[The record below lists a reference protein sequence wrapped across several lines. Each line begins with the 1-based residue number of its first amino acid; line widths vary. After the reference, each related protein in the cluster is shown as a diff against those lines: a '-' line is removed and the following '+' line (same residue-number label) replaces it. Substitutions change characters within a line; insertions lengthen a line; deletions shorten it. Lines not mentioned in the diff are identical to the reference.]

1 MLRARAFRQTN
12 NKIVKIQVHPTHP
25 WLVTADDT
33 DHVSVWNWEHRQVI
47 YELKAGGVD
56 ERRLVGAKLEKLAEG
71 DSDYKGKPTEAIR
84 GGSVKQVKFYD
95 DDVRYWQLWRNRSAA
110 AESPS
115 AVDHLTS
122 GFTSPAPSTKGR
134 HFLVICCE
142 NKAIFLDLVTMRG
155 RDVPKSELDNRSL
168 VCMEFLTRS
177 SAGDG
182 PLVAFGSTDGVIR
195 VLSMIT
201 WKLARRYTAGHKGSI
216 YCLMNFMAS
225 SGEALLVSGGSD
237 GLLILWNAD
246 QGTDSRDLVPKLSLK
261 AHDGGVVAVELS
273 RVSGSAPQ
281 LITIGADKTLA
292 IWDTMTFK
300 ELRRIKPVPK
310 LACHSVASW
319 CHPRAPNLDI
329 LTCVKDSHIWS
340 IEHPTYSAL
349 TRPLCELSSLVPPQV
364 LATHKKLRVFC
375 MVAHPL
381 QPHLVAT
388 GTNVGIIVSE
398 FDPRAIP
405 SAAFLPALSG
415 SRENSAVYILGRELK
430 LLNFQILNTANPSLG
445 NNALSESGVSKLDA
459 GEHLTVKQTKK
470 KSVASVPHD
479 SYSVL
484 SVSSSGKY
492 VAVVWPDI
500 LYFSIYKVSDW
511 SIVDFGSARLLAWDT
526 CRDRFAI
533 LESVLPQRMP
543 MIPKGGSSRKA
554 KEAAAA
560 AAQAAAAANAA
571 SSASVQVRILLDD
584 GTSNILMRSVGGR
597 SEPVIGLHGGALLG
611 IGYRTS
617 RRISPVSATAISTI
631 QSMPLSGFG
640 NSNVS
645 SFSSYDDGS
654 SQRSTESAPLNY
666 QLYSWENF
674 EPVGGMLPQPEWT
687 AWDKTVEYCAFAYQ
701 QYMVISS
708 LRPQYRYLGNV
719 AISHATG
726 AVWHRRQLFVAT
738 QTTIECVFVDAGVTE
753 IDIETRKMKEEM
765 KLKEAQ
771 ARAVAEH
778 GELALITV
786 EGAQSAKQEKI
797 SLRAPLLQVVRLAS
811 FQNAPSVPPF
821 LSLPRQSRGDGD
833 DMDERRA
840 SEVAVGGGG
849 VSVAVTRFPVE
860 QKRPVGPLVVAGVR
874 DGVLWLIDRYM
885 CAHAISLNHPGI
897 RCRCLAAYGDA
908 ISAVKWAS
916 RLGRE
921 HHDDLAQFMLG
932 MGYATEALHLPGI
945 SKRLE
950 FDLAMQSN
958 DLKRALHCLLTMSN
972 SRDIGQDGLGLDLSD
987 ILSLTAEKK
996 EDVVEAVE
1004 GIVKFA
1010 KEFLDL
1016 IDAADATGN
1025 TDVARE
1031 ALKRLATAGSVK
1043 GALQGHELR
1052 GLSLRL
1058 ANHGELTRL
1067 SGLINNLISI
1077 GLGRESAFSAA
1088 VLGDNALMEKAW
1100 QDTGMLAE
1108 AVLHAHAHGRPSLK
1122 NLVQVWNK
1130 TLQKE
1135 VEQVSSTK
1143 TDAASAFLASLED
1156 PKLTSLSDASKKPP
1170 IEILPPGMSSI
1181 FASISAPKKPLPTMK
1196 TPQPE
1201 PTKPLAI
1208 EEPAKPL
1215 AIEAPPPSSEE
1226 TPQAES
1232 APETATDSESAAPET
1247 AADSEPAAPETAAA
1261 ESAAPETAAAA
1272 ESAAPETAA
1281 VAESAAPETAAVA
1294 ESAALKTAAVA
1305 ESAAHVDGPVTETV
1319 SEPPAPEKEVTSV
1332 EDKSDPSSAPK
1343 TETAVA
1349 TEDNNQTMPP
1359 PPPPETTTTTTTTV
1373 KPTENAE
1380 TERKQRSKRLR
1391 VGGGAMSHM
1400 VFQSAAAPK
1409 PCLPIPRSTAALP
1422 CKLRRVSFVR
1432 ASSSSLIESVG
1443 DSVSGLER
1451 CFQLPF
1457 SGDSSP
1463 SSSSISISASSSP
1476 SAQMCPVMKG
1486 GKFGSVG
1493 AVTLEKGKL
1502 DMTQKKVESSPEIA
1516 TGGGGGDIGK
1526 KINFG
1531 GGDGG
1536 DDDGDD
1542 DDYFDEFDDDDDG
1555 DEGGLFRRRMFLA
1568 EVLKHLYS
1576 FVTAHLFVLY
1586 QGGDDSVWLV
1596 SSDSEPPSS
1605 DPISQKVIILTEED
1619 EDLVILDKEVEPAVK
1634 KAPKKKSPKKKPNSG
1649 RQIPK
1654 EENSAQEIS
1663 EDKDTDSIVAEEVA
1677 TDKNT
1682 KPSSGS
1688 SSRLPLVLSE
1698 KVNRTKVL
1706 VECEGDSIDLSGDM
1720 GAVGRVV
1727 VSDTTEDPDL
1737 LNYMFP
1743 CQIEA
1748 IMNDFIQLTPVSNVY
1763 EAETMVEGTL
1773 EGFSFESDD
1782 EGNKNAKTASK
1793 PPDDQSGDTAE
1804 VTKGSGK
1811 AKAKSENVVG
1821 KKRGR
1826 PSKEK
1831 QQQQQP
1837 AKKARKKKQKQVR
1850 YCSSLKMRKAPR
1862 ILILNT
1868 MEVLSLDALPVGFRF
1883 SPTDEELVRYYLRQ
1897 KINGRDDDVRVIRAV
1912 DMCKYEPWD
1921 LPDLSVVRTMD
1932 SEWLFF
1938 CPLDRKY
1945 PSGSRMNRATI
1956 AGYWKATGKDRKV
1969 KSGSTKIIG
1978 VKRTLVFYTGRAP
1991 KGTRTCWIMHEYR
2004 ATEKDLDGTKPGQNP
2019 FVICKLFKKQDV
2031 VSEASPECGVEP
2043 AVSSPT
2049 VVDEVR
2055 SEVELS
2061 EVSLAF
2067 PTKEEPKHSTD
2078 VAESSLVVY
2087 GECQSDI
2094 SAPEVTTTE
2103 LDHIDWR
2110 SYLEFESLDHTMFS
2124 PLHSQVQSELGSAF
2138 NGFQYGSN
2146 EPFRN
2151 QNDPHIQ
2158 TQYGSND
2165 PDQYMFDLLDLTFQ
2179 IPYEL
2184 PEMKHLAQ
2192 PMPEQILY
2200 EPQSLVNTSNKINND
2215 VSETGIK
2222 IRTRRAQ
2229 AQGCA
2234 EQSVM
2239 QGNASRRLLLQVN
2252 HNSPKP
2258 DTDSIK
2264 KEVKETT
2271 KGCGS
2276 FMRSKSSSEFILKK
2290 VAAMGCSYRGL
2301 LKAGVVA
2308 VVFAMSVCSLTGQFR

>member
-12 NKIVKIQVHPTHP
+12 GKIVKIQVHPTHP

-71 DSDYKGKPTEAIR
+71 ESDYKGKPTEAIR

-155 RDVPKSELDNRSL
+155 RDVPKQELDNKSL
-168 VCMEFLTRS
+168 LCMEFLSRS
-177 SAGDG
+177 SGGDG

-201 WKLARRYTAGHKGSI
+201 WKLARRYTGGHKGSI

-237 GLLILWNAD
+237 GLLVLWSAD
-246 QGTDSRDLVPKLSLK
+246 HGTDSRELVPKLSLK

-273 RVSGSAPQ
+273 RVSGNAPQ

-364 LATHKKLRVFC
+364 LATHRKLRVYC

-405 SAAFLPALSG
+405 SAAPLPALSG

-430 LLNFQILNTANPSLG
+430 LLNFQISNSANPSLG
-445 NNALSESGVSKLDA
+445 NNSALFESGMSKGDL
-459 GEHLTVKQTKK
+459 GEQLTVKQTKK
-470 KSVASVPHD
+470 QIVAPVPHD

-492 VAVVWPDI
+492 VAVVWPDV

-511 SIVDFGSARLLAWDT
+511 SIVDSGSARLLAWDT

-543 MIPKGGSSRKA
+543 IIPKGGSSRKA

-617 RRISPVSATAISTI
+617 RRISPLAATAISSI

-654 SQRSTESAPLNY
+654 SQRTAESAPLNY

-687 AWDKTVEYCAFAYQ
+687 AWDQRVEYCAFAYQ

-708 LRPQYRYLGNV
+708 LRPQYRYLGDV

-738 QTTIECVFVDAGVTE
+738 PTTIECVFVDAGVTE

-786 EGAQSAKQEKI
+786 EGAQNAKQERI
-797 SLRAPLLQVVRLAS
+797 SLRPPMLQVVRLAS

-833 DMDERRA
+833 DMDERRFN
-840 SEVAVGGGG
+840 EVAVGGGG

-885 CAHAISLNHPGI
+885 CAHAISLSHPGI

-908 ISAVKWAS
+908 VSAVKWAS

-950 FDLAMQSN
+950 FDLAIQSN

-972 SRDIGQDGLGLDLSD
+972 SKDIGQDGVGLELSD

-1016 IDAADATGN
+1016 IDAADATGHA
-1025 TDVARE
+1025 DIARE

-1052 GLSLRL
+1052 GLALRL

-1067 SGLINNLISI
+1067 SSLINNLITI

-1108 AVLHAHAHGRPSLK
+1108 AVLHAHAHGRPTLK
-1122 NLVQVWNK
+1122 NLVQAWNK

-1135 VEQVSSTK
+1135 VEQAPSSK

-1181 FASISAPKKPLPTMK
+1181 FASITAPKKPLLTQK
-1196 TPQPE
+1196 TSQQE

-1208 EEPAKPL
+1208 EEAAKPL
-1215 AIEAPPPSSEE
+1215 AIEAPPTSEPP
-1226 TPQAES
+1226 PQTES
-1232 APETATDSESAAPET
+1232 APENTPAADSAVPET
-1247 AADSEPAAPETAAA
+1247 AAVSESATPETEAVD
-1261 ESAAPETAAAA
+1261 

-1281 VAESAAPETAAVA
+1281 VSESTP
-1294 ESAALKTAAVA
+1294 
-1305 ESAAHVDGPVTETV
+1305 VDGQVSEAV
-1319 SEPPAPEKEVTSV
+1319 SEPILEEKEETSL
-1332 EDKSDPSSAPK
+1332 EDKSAPSSTPN
-1343 TETAVA
+1343 TEMAVA
-1349 TEDNNQTMPP
+1349 TEDNSQPTTPTPMPTPP
-1359 PPPPETTTTTTTTV
+1359 PQPETVTTTV
-1373 KPTENAE
+1373 KPTENA
-1380 TERKQRSKRLR
+1380 
-1391 VGGGAMSHM
+1391 
-1400 VFQSAAAPK
+1400 
-1409 PCLPIPRSTAALP
+1409 ST
-1422 CKLRRVSFVR
+1422 
-1432 ASSSSLIESVG
+1432 
-1443 DSVSGLER
+1443 
-1451 CFQLPF
+1451 
-1457 SGDSSP
+1457 
-1463 SSSSISISASSSP
+1463 
-1476 SAQMCPVMKG
+1476 
-1486 GKFGSVG
+1486 
-1493 AVTLEKGKL
+1493 
-1502 DMTQKKVESSPEIA
+1502 
-1516 TGGGGGDIGK
+1516 
-1526 KINFG
+1526 
-1531 GGDGG
+1531 
-1536 DDDGDD
+1536 
-1542 DDYFDEFDDDDDG
+1542 
-1555 DEGGLFRRRMFLA
+1555 
-1568 EVLKHLYS
+1568 
-1576 FVTAHLFVLY
+1576 
-1586 QGGDDSVWLV
+1586 
-1596 SSDSEPPSS
+1596 
-1605 DPISQKVIILTEED
+1605 
-1619 EDLVILDKEVEPAVK
+1619 
-1634 KAPKKKSPKKKPNSG
+1634 G
-1649 RQIPK
+1649 RQQVTYPPIRSQP
-1654 EENSAQEIS
+1654 
-1663 EDKDTDSIVAEEVA
+1663 
-1677 TDKNT
+1677 
-1682 KPSSGS
+1682 
-1688 SSRLPLVLSE
+1688 
-1698 KVNRTKVL
+1698 
-1706 VECEGDSIDLSGDM
+1706 IDFDF
-1720 GAVGRVV
+1720 
-1727 VSDTTEDPDL
+1727 
-1737 LNYMFP
+1737 LN
-1743 CQIEA
+1743 
-1748 IMNDFIQLTPVSNVY
+1748 
-1763 EAETMVEGTL
+1763 G
-1773 EGFSFESDD
+1773 
-1782 EGNKNAKTASK
+1782 
-1793 PPDDQSGDTAE
+1793 
-1804 VTKGSGK
+1804 
-1811 AKAKSENVVG
+1811 
-1821 KKRGR
+1821 
-1826 PSKEK
+1826 
-1831 QQQQQP
+1831 
-1837 AKKARKKKQKQVR
+1837 
-1850 YCSSLKMRKAPR
+1850 
-1862 ILILNT
+1862 
-1868 MEVLSLDALPVGFRF
+1868 
-1883 SPTDEELVRYYLRQ
+1883 
-1897 KINGRDDDVRVIRAV
+1897 
-1912 DMCKYEPWD
+1912 
-1921 LPDLSVVRTMD
+1921 
-1932 SEWLFF
+1932 
-1938 CPLDRKY
+1938 
-1945 PSGSRMNRATI
+1945 
-1956 AGYWKATGKDRKV
+1956 
-1969 KSGSTKIIG
+1969 
-1978 VKRTLVFYTGRAP
+1978 
-1991 KGTRTCWIMHEYR
+1991 
-2004 ATEKDLDGTKPGQNP
+2004 
-2019 FVICKLFKKQDV
+2019 
-2031 VSEASPECGVEP
+2031 
-2043 AVSSPT
+2043 
-2049 VVDEVR
+2049 
-2055 SEVELS
+2055 
-2061 EVSLAF
+2061 
-2067 PTKEEPKHSTD
+2067 
-2078 VAESSLVVY
+2078 
-2087 GECQSDI
+2087 
-2094 SAPEVTTTE
+2094 
-2103 LDHIDWR
+2103 
-2110 SYLEFESLDHTMFS
+2110 
-2124 PLHSQVQSELGSAF
+2124 
-2138 NGFQYGSN
+2138 
-2146 EPFRN
+2146 
-2151 QNDPHIQ
+2151 
-2158 TQYGSND
+2158 
-2165 PDQYMFDLLDLTFQ
+2165 
-2179 IPYEL
+2179 
-2184 PEMKHLAQ
+2184 
-2192 PMPEQILY
+2192 
-2200 EPQSLVNTSNKINND
+2200 
-2215 VSETGIK
+2215 
-2222 IRTRRAQ
+2222 
-2229 AQGCA
+2229 
-2234 EQSVM
+2234 
-2239 QGNASRRLLLQVN
+2239 
-2252 HNSPKP
+2252 
-2258 DTDSIK
+2258 
-2264 KEVKETT
+2264 
-2271 KGCGS
+2271 
-2276 FMRSKSSSEFILKK
+2276 
-2290 VAAMGCSYRGL
+2290 
-2301 LKAGVVA
+2301 
-2308 VVFAMSVCSLTGQFR
+2308 

>member
-12 NKIVKIQVHPTHP
+12 DKIVKIQVHPTHP
-25 WLVTADDT
+25 WLVTADDS

-71 DSDYKGKPTEAIR
+71 ESDYKAKPTEAIR

-95 DDVRYWQLWRNRSAA
+95 DDVRYWQLWRNRTAA

-115 AVDHLTS
+115 AVNHLTS

-155 RDVPKSELDNRSL
+155 RDVPKQELDNKSL
-168 VCMEFLTRS
+168 LCMEFLSRS
-177 SAGDG
+177 SGGDG

-201 WKLARRYTAGHKGSI
+201 WKLARRYTGGHKGSI
-216 YCLMNFMAS
+216 HCLMNFMAS

-237 GLLILWNAD
+237 GLLVLWSAD
-246 QGTDSRDLVPKLSLK
+246 HGADSRELVPKLSLK

-364 LATHKKLRVFC
+364 LATHRKLRVYC

-405 SAAFLPALSG
+405 SAAPLPALPG
-415 SRENSAVYILGRELK
+415 SRENSAIYILGRELK
-430 LLNFQILNTANPSLG
+430 LLNFQLSNSANPTLG
-445 NNALSESGVSKLDA
+445 NNSALSESGVSKGDP
-459 GEHLTVKQTKK
+459 GEQLTVKQTKK
-470 KSVASVPHD
+470 QIVAPVPHD

-511 SIVDFGSARLLAWDT
+511 SIVDSGSARLLAWDT

-543 MIPKGGSSRKA
+543 LIPKSGSSRKA

-560 AAQAAAAANAA
+560 AAQAAAAASAA

-617 RRISPVSATAISTI
+617 RRISPVAATAISTI

-645 SFSSYDDGS
+645 SFSSYDDGFS
-654 SQRSTESAPLNY
+654 SQKSAESAPLNY

-674 EPVGGMLPQPEWT
+674 EPVGGMLPQPEWA
-687 AWDKTVEYCAFAYQ
+687 AWDQTVEYCAFAYQ

-708 LRPQYRYLGNV
+708 LRPQYRYLGDV
-719 AISHATG
+719 AIAHATG

-738 QTTIECVFVDAGVTE
+738 PTTIECVFVDAGVSE

-765 KLKEAQ
+765 KVKEAQ

-786 EGAQSAKQEKI
+786 EGSQSAKQERI
-797 SLRAPLLQVVRLAS
+797 SLRPPMLQVVRLAS

-833 DMDERRA
+833 DIMDERRT

-908 ISAVKWAS
+908 VSAVKWAS

-972 SRDIGQDGLGLDLSD
+972 SKDIGQDGAGLDLSD
-987 ILSLTAEKK
+987 ILSLTATKK

-1016 IDAADATGN
+1016 IDAADATGHA
-1025 TDVARE
+1025 DIARE

-1052 GLSLRL
+1052 GLALRL

-1108 AVLHAHAHGRPSLK
+1108 AVLHAHAHGRPTLK
-1122 NLVQVWNK
+1122 NLVQAWNK

-1135 VEQVSSTK
+1135 VEQAPSSK

-1156 PKLTSLSDASKKPP
+1156 PKLTSLSDVSKKPP

-1181 FASISAPKKPLPTMK
+1181 FASISAPKKPLLTQK
-1196 TPQPE
+1196 TSQPE
-1201 PTKPLAI
+1201 PTKPLAL

-1215 AIEAPPPSSEE
+1215 AIEAPPSSEP
-1226 TPQAES
+1226 TQTES
-1232 APETATDSESAAPET
+1232 VPET
-1247 AADSEPAAPETAAA
+1247 AAVA
-1261 ESAAPETAAAA
+1261 ESP
-1272 ESAAPETAA
+1272 APETAA
-1281 VAESAAPETAAVA
+1281 VAESPAPETAATADSAAPETAAIA
-1294 ESAALKTAAVA
+1294 ESPAP
-1305 ESAAHVDGPVTETV
+1305 VDGQVTETV
-1319 SEPPAPEKEVTSV
+1319 SEPPPVENEETSI
-1332 EDKSDPSSAPK
+1332 EDKSDPSSTPT
-1343 TETAVA
+1343 TEAAAA
-1349 TEDNNQTMPP
+1349 TEDTSQTT
-1359 PPPPETTTTTTTTV
+1359 PPPESVTTTPPETASATTTA
-1373 KPTENAE
+1373 KPIENA
-1380 TERKQRSKRLR
+1380 
-1391 VGGGAMSHM
+1391 
-1400 VFQSAAAPK
+1400 
-1409 PCLPIPRSTAALP
+1409 
-1422 CKLRRVSFVR
+1422 
-1432 ASSSSLIESVG
+1432 
-1443 DSVSGLER
+1443 
-1451 CFQLPF
+1451 
-1457 SGDSSP
+1457 
-1463 SSSSISISASSSP
+1463 
-1476 SAQMCPVMKG
+1476 
-1486 GKFGSVG
+1486 
-1493 AVTLEKGKL
+1493 
-1502 DMTQKKVESSPEIA
+1502 
-1516 TGGGGGDIGK
+1516 
-1526 KINFG
+1526 
-1531 GGDGG
+1531 
-1536 DDDGDD
+1536 
-1542 DDYFDEFDDDDDG
+1542 
-1555 DEGGLFRRRMFLA
+1555 
-1568 EVLKHLYS
+1568 
-1576 FVTAHLFVLY
+1576 
-1586 QGGDDSVWLV
+1586 
-1596 SSDSEPPSS
+1596 
-1605 DPISQKVIILTEED
+1605 
-1619 EDLVILDKEVEPAVK
+1619 
-1634 KAPKKKSPKKKPNSG
+1634 
-1649 RQIPK
+1649 
-1654 EENSAQEIS
+1654 
-1663 EDKDTDSIVAEEVA
+1663 
-1677 TDKNT
+1677 
-1682 KPSSGS
+1682 
-1688 SSRLPLVLSE
+1688 
-1698 KVNRTKVL
+1698 
-1706 VECEGDSIDLSGDM
+1706 
-1720 GAVGRVV
+1720 
-1727 VSDTTEDPDL
+1727 
-1737 LNYMFP
+1737 
-1743 CQIEA
+1743 
-1748 IMNDFIQLTPVSNVY
+1748 
-1763 EAETMVEGTL
+1763 
-1773 EGFSFESDD
+1773 
-1782 EGNKNAKTASK
+1782 
-1793 PPDDQSGDTAE
+1793 
-1804 VTKGSGK
+1804 
-1811 AKAKSENVVG
+1811 
-1821 KKRGR
+1821 
-1826 PSKEK
+1826 
-1831 QQQQQP
+1831 
-1837 AKKARKKKQKQVR
+1837 
-1850 YCSSLKMRKAPR
+1850 
-1862 ILILNT
+1862 
-1868 MEVLSLDALPVGFRF
+1868 
-1883 SPTDEELVRYYLRQ
+1883 
-1897 KINGRDDDVRVIRAV
+1897 
-1912 DMCKYEPWD
+1912 
-1921 LPDLSVVRTMD
+1921 
-1932 SEWLFF
+1932 
-1938 CPLDRKY
+1938 
-1945 PSGSRMNRATI
+1945 
-1956 AGYWKATGKDRKV
+1956 
-1969 KSGSTKIIG
+1969 
-1978 VKRTLVFYTGRAP
+1978 
-1991 KGTRTCWIMHEYR
+1991 
-2004 ATEKDLDGTKPGQNP
+2004 ATEK
-2019 FVICKLFKKQDV
+2019 
-2031 VSEASPECGVEP
+2031 
-2043 AVSSPT
+2043 
-2049 VVDEVR
+2049 R
-2055 SEVELS
+2055 
-2061 EVSLAF
+2061 
-2067 PTKEEPKHSTD
+2067 
-2078 VAESSLVVY
+2078 
-2087 GECQSDI
+2087 
-2094 SAPEVTTTE
+2094 EVTTYPPIRSQP
-2103 LDHIDWR
+2103 ID
-2110 SYLEFESLDHTMFS
+2110 
-2124 PLHSQVQSELGSAF
+2124 
-2138 NGFQYGSN
+2138 
-2146 EPFRN
+2146 
-2151 QNDPHIQ
+2151 
-2158 TQYGSND
+2158 
-2165 PDQYMFDLLDLTFQ
+2165 FDFL
-2179 IPYEL
+2179 
-2184 PEMKHLAQ
+2184 
-2192 PMPEQILY
+2192 
-2200 EPQSLVNTSNKINND
+2200 N
-2215 VSETGIK
+2215 
-2222 IRTRRAQ
+2222 
-2229 AQGCA
+2229 
-2234 EQSVM
+2234 
-2239 QGNASRRLLLQVN
+2239 
-2252 HNSPKP
+2252 
-2258 DTDSIK
+2258 
-2264 KEVKETT
+2264 
-2271 KGCGS
+2271 
-2276 FMRSKSSSEFILKK
+2276 
-2290 VAAMGCSYRGL
+2290 
-2301 LKAGVVA
+2301 
-2308 VVFAMSVCSLTGQFR
+2308 